1 MTYMVALSSQRPTRS
16 SNASNCLALA
26 IKTHLQPSISS
37 AVSLFFCL
45 PLTIINNAVQPLL
58 NTLDCLL

>member
-26 IKTHLQPSISS
+26 IKN
-37 AVSLFFCL
+37 SLATIHQLSRLIIFCL